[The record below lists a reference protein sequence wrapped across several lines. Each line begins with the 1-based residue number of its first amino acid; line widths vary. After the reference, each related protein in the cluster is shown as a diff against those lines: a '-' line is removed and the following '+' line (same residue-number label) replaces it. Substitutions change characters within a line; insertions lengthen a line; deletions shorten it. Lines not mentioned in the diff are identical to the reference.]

1 MHFLHTNRIVHLDLK
16 SANIL
21 LSRDGN
27 IAKIADVGLAR
38 TLNTQCD
45 PCSHICRE
53 KNTLK
58 FGRHSAQMLQLL
70 LTPIDPQGMQLRFTQ

>member
-45 PCSHICRE
+45 LCAS
-53 KNTLK
+53 
-58 FGRHSAQMLQLL
+58 SAETSPIRSCQYSYRVLDLL
-70 LTPIDPQGMQLRFTQ
+70 LTITRLRGMQL

>member
-45 PCSHICRE
+45 PCS
-53 KNTLK
+53 
-58 FGRHSAQMLQLL
+58 
-70 LTPIDPQGMQLRFTQ
+70 QLRRRKPNPKLTDTQLTSWTRC

>member
-27 IAKIADVGLAR
+27 VAKLADVGLAR

-45 PCSHICRE
+45 SLCTTPCC
-53 KNTLK
+53 
-58 FGRHSAQMLQLL
+58 
-70 LTPIDPQGMQLRFTQ
+70 DPDG